1 MNVGDI
7 YVKDGKRYKILA
19 LLGGENYSL
28 QELKGEPKEEPK
40 VEPKEETEVEETP
53 VIAEKKVRRRK
64 KV

>member
-7 YVKDGKRYKILA
+7 FVKDGKRYRILA

-40 VEPKEETEVEETP
+40 AEPEETP
-53 VIAEKKVRRRK
+53 VIAEKRRRRK